1 MHGWDADSVGWVEQ
15 AEWMHSSGTKLSL
28 GQAVDAWRVQRATLS
43 TAPLSGML
51 DLGSFLLNIVKGV

>member
-1 MHGWDADSVGWVEQ
+1 
-15 AEWMHSSGTKLSL
+15 MHSSGTKLSL